1 MEKMKLNTVWGQD
14 IYEYIKMCDQI
25 AKESSKNWILGV
37 NGPVGIGKKYLIK
50 SICEEIQR
58 RFICIS
64 YKKLFES
71 GYSLIEKHVLEKD
84 REPLLFYIEG
94 IQKNDTNYSMEIDF
108 LVEFIRSSIKIK
120 KCIFV
125 FSSTAIM
132 GSNSPINVSFRV
144 FRYGC
149 LSLDEKIEFAH
160 EIVTKCQRQWN
171 LENID
176 LPDMSIKILI
186 KHYTKEAGI
195 NYLAAL
201 ICNLYEKIY
210 YEKKYRQVDPEPTE
224 ITNKTIFRILGSG
237 CYVYDELITEKCVQ
251 GIGMAWTRWG
261 GELLPIQIETNQG
274 KGQIIYS
281 SNIGNLMKESIEV
294 VFQYLKRNYEVWRIP
309 KKDIY
314 RRDFYI
320 KAFIA
325 LELLFSAASLILYCF
340 NHATGG
346 SIETFLNNC
355 TYYEISGSAL
365 LYANPNTAGIM
376 AGFSIVLAI
385 VLYGKNGYDKRFV
398 LLFGIFNVAALV
410 IFGCRSADVGIL
422 FILAVMAVQKYFNC
436 KKKTAVF
443 MLFLLTG
450 PCGRGRCSECP

>member
-1 MEKMKLNTVWGQD
+1 M
-14 IYEYIKMCDQI
+14 
-25 AKESSKNWILGV
+25 
-37 NGPVGIGKKYLIK
+37 
-50 SICEEIQR
+50 
-58 RFICIS
+58 
-64 YKKLFES
+64 
-71 GYSLIEKHVLEKD
+71 
-84 REPLLFYIEG
+84 
-94 IQKNDTNYSMEIDF
+94 
-108 LVEFIRSSIKIK
+108 
-120 KCIFV
+120 
-125 FSSTAIM
+125 
-132 GSNSPINVSFRV
+132 
-144 FRYGC
+144 
-149 LSLDEKIEFAH
+149 
-160 EIVTKCQRQWN
+160 TKCQRQWN

-320 KAFIA
+320 SIYGLELFKDGASAGLAFLVKLICILKKIKFKQAIA
-325 LELLFSAASLILYCF
+325 LSGEVTLDGRVLRV
-340 NHATGG
+340 GG
-346 SIETFLNNC
+346 LKEKI
-355 TYYEISGSAL
+355 
-365 LYANPNTAGIM
+365 
-376 AGFSIVLAI
+376 
-385 VLYGKNGYDKRFV
+385 
-398 LLFGIFNVAALV
+398 NVAQMHGIQKVVLPKQSWPEYQTLPNKMRNKISVYFVDEVSELV
-410 IFGCRSADVGIL
+410 KIL
-422 FILAVMAVQKYFNC
+422 
-436 KKKTAVF
+436 
-443 MLFLLTG
+443 
-450 PCGRGRCSECP
+450 

>member
-320 KAFIA
+320 SIYGLELFKDGASAGLAFLVKLICILKKIKFKQAIA
-325 LELLFSAASLILYCF
+325 LSGEVTLDGRVLRV
-340 NHATGG
+340 GG
-346 SIETFLNNC
+346 LKEKI
-355 TYYEISGSAL
+355 
-365 LYANPNTAGIM
+365 
-376 AGFSIVLAI
+376 
-385 VLYGKNGYDKRFV
+385 
-398 LLFGIFNVAALV
+398 NVAQMHGIQKVVLPKQSWPEYQTLPNKMRNKISVYFVDEVSELV
-410 IFGCRSADVGIL
+410 KIL
-422 FILAVMAVQKYFNC
+422 LREQD
-436 KKKTAVF
+436 
-443 MLFLLTG
+443 
-450 PCGRGRCSECP
+450 E